1 MRFFFVPGDG
11 ISFEQELEGIAL
23 LVLRRSDDDM
33 NFRIKMIEMLTLW
46 LKFVK
51 IIHTTSAFVEN
62 EQI

>member
-1 MRFFFVPGDG
+1 MHQLP
-11 ISFEQELEGIAL
+11 
-23 LVLRRSDDDM
+23 DM
-33 NFRIKMIEMLTLW
+33 NFGIKIIEMLTLW